1 MHLRFALFLFFLI
14 YLAVL
19 GLSCS
24 TWELNVSLMRL
35 YSGFWLEVLS
45 TGNTVPVLLLEM
57 LSI

>member
-1 MHLRFALFLFFLI
+1 MYLRFALFLLFLI
-14 YLAVL
+14 YLAAL

-35 YSGFWLEVLS
+35 YSGFWLEVLG
-45 TGNTVPVLLLEM
+45 TGNTVPVLPLEM